1 MKLYSNL
8 FSPNCRK
15 VHAVAHVL
23 GTELEV
29 ETVNIFKGEQ
39 RKPEYLRLNPNGKV
53 PTLVD
58 GETIIWESNAISCYL
73 GGKDDTDLWPK
84 SAARYDILRWMFWE
98 ANQFSKAI
106 SKVIGEVIFNRDNP
120 NQQNIEKG
128 IDNFRRYAAALNSA
142 LEDKPYLTGDNPTL
156 ADYTV
161 GVWLGY
167 EQVCGL
173 PVNEFGHIREW
184 SAKVIKSAGPEYLP
198 PSP

>member
-15 VHAVAHVL
+15 VHSIAHVL

-29 ETVNIFKGEQ
+29 KTINLFEGEQ
-39 RKPEYLRLNPNGKV
+39 RSPEYLQLNPNGKV

-73 GGKDDTDLWPK
+73 AGQGDTELWPK
-84 SAARYDILRWMFWE
+84 SPARYDILRWMFWE
-98 ANQFSKAI
+98 ANHFSKAV
-106 SKVIGEVIFNRDNP
+106 SRVIGEVIFNRDNP
-120 NQQNIEKG
+120 NQQNIDKG
-128 IDNFRRYAAALNSA
+128 IENFRKHAATLNGV
-142 LEDKPYLTGDNPTL
+142 LETKPYLTGDNATL

-173 PVNEFGHIREW
+173 PVNEFGHVREW
-184 SAKVIKSAGPEYLP
+184 STKVIKSAGDQYLP